1 MRFRVT
7 RAVSRFGIA
16 FITVG
21 TATVCTTVLHA
32 RTGEE
37 ALFFF
42 AAVTISTLYRG
53 LTAGLLSIGLSIL
66 SIDYFFAEPIG
77 GVGLTLY
84 YIPLLAVFVSLA
96 LLISYLVEIRRRA
109 EEQLPRTNAELEQRV
124 SERTSELIK
133 ANRFKD
139 DFLATVSHD
148 LRQPLTSILGWLTI
162 IDTNPNDQELVARAV
177 RVIEKSTLEQAQ
189 LVSDLVDV
197 SGIARGELSLEFQP
211 VELASTIE
219 LVAEQLLPI
228 ATAKGIKIELI
239 LEEAIRPI
247 SGDQKRLLQVI
258 SNLLGNA
265 VKFTPQGGRVVVRLD
280 SVDSNI
286 HLSVADNG
294 QGIEPEFM
302 PHIFEPFRRATNA
315 RTPGGLGLGLAI
327 VKYIVEHHGG
337 HISAHS
343 EGEGKGS
350 EFSVTLPAPSVP
362 VRREIALSPPES
374 QSALSLGR
382 LL

>member
-1 MRFRVT
+1 M
-7 RAVSRFGIA
+7 
-16 FITVG
+16 TVG

-37 ALFFF
+37 ALLFF
-42 AAVTISTLYRG
+42 AAVTISTMYGG

-77 GVGLTLY
+77 RLGLTLY

-109 EEQLPRTNAELEQRV
+109 EEQLRRTNAELEQRI
-124 SERTSELIK
+124 SERTSELVK

-162 IDTNPNDQELVARAV
+162 IDANPNDHELVARAV

-197 SGIARGELSLEFQP
+197 SGIARGGLSLEFQP

-219 LVAEQLLPI
+219 LAAEQLLPI

-239 LEEAIRPI
+239 LGQVIEPFLC
-247 SGDQKRLLQVI
+247 DQKRLLQII

-265 VKFTPQGGRVVVRLD
+265 VKFTPKGGRVVVRLE

-286 HLSVADNG
+286 QLSVADNG

-315 RTPGGLGLGLAI
+315 RAAGGLGLGLAI
-327 VKYIVEHHGG
+327 VKYIVERHGG
-337 HISAHS
+337 QISAHS
-343 EGEGKGS
+343 KGAGKGS
-350 EFSVTLPAPSVP
+350 KFVVTLPLASGP
-362 VRREIALSPPES
+362 VKREIAPSPPES
-374 QSALSLGR
+374 QKALWVTAN
-382 LL
+382 